1 MREELGACG
10 EGADR
15 RRVRVHQHRRRRG
28 HRGRRLAAPRGRRPF
43 PRLPR
48 RQLVVVLRRGRR
60 QLAHRRVVRRPV
72 VTQDPLESV
81 PADAHR
87 RLVRELRVWLVH
99 RPDPHAPE
107 HRLHAQLRREPPAAA
122 VACDRSKQDKHL
134 VRHLL
139 IYIYTMMNQRGM
151 PYVTPSVPRRY
162 CDTVLCGVE
171 VERAVQARTD
181 ETHRTV
187 LPYLRRWSW

>member
-15 RRVRVHQHRRRRG
+15 RRVRVHQHRRGGR
-28 HRGRRLAAPRGRRPF
+28 HRCRRLAAPRRRRAF

-48 RQLVVVLRRGRR
+48 QLVVLRRGRR
-60 QLAHRRVVRRPV
+60 QLAHRRVIRRPV

-87 RLVRELRVWLVH
+87 RLVRELRVRLVH

-107 HRLHAQLRREPPAAA
+107 HRLHVQLRREPPTAA
-122 VACDRSKQDKHL
+122 VACNRITIASFDWLDNRRR
-134 VRHLL
+134 V
-139 IYIYTMMNQRGM
+139 M
-151 PYVTPSVPRRY
+151 PKSQ
-162 CDTVLCGVE
+162 LK
-171 VERAVQARTD
+171 RAK
-181 ETHRTV
+181 
-187 LPYLRRWSW
+187 

>member
-15 RRVRVHQHRRRRG
+15 RRVRIHQHRRRRRC
-28 HRGRRLAAPRGRRPF
+28 RGRRLAAPRRRRRF

-48 RQLVVVLRRGRR
+48 RQLVVVVLRRGRR
-60 QLAHRRVVRRPV
+60 QMARVVRRPV

-99 RPDPHAPE
+99 RPDPHAAE
-107 HRLHAQLRREPPAAA
+107 HRLHAQLRREPTAAA
-122 VACDRSKQDKHL
+122 VAYRAAASSRSP
-134 VRHLL
+134 LL
-139 IYIYTMMNQRGM
+139 YNQR
-151 PYVTPSVPRRY
+151 PIPFRPSAMV
-162 CDTVLCGVE
+162 
-171 VERAVQARTD
+171 
-181 ETHRTV
+181 
-187 LPYLRRWSW
+187 